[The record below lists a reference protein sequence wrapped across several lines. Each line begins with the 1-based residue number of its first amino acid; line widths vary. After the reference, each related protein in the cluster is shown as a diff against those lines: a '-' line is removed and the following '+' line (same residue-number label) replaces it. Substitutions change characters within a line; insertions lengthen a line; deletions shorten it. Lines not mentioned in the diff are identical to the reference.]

1 MCNAFKMI
9 IFTKHALQK
18 FETLRQYKMEIPIS
32 KVIATVE
39 NPDTTDY
46 SRPPL
51 LIAQGKIDNGH
62 VLRVVYKNQGDN
74 SIIITFY
81 PGNIKRYQ

>member
-1 MCNAFKMI
+1 MI

-18 FETLRQYKMEIPIS
+18 FETLRHYKMEIPMS

-39 NPDTTDY
+39 HPDMTDY
-46 SRPPL
+46 SRLPL
-51 LIAQGKIDNGH
+51 CIAQAKIDNGH

-74 SIIITFY
+74 SVIITFY
-81 PGNIKRYQ
+81 PGNAQRYQ